1 MKKEGLVFLGW
12 NAYGDFLSYN
22 GMVRFLLN
30 YFDKVYIKADSRF
43 LDYLNDLYNDVL
55 DKVIFMS
62 DFEIINF
69 IEQNKNI
76 AVLNLIQYVDFNES
90 GITSVVNSDKF
101 GNISLKSIVSD
112 KLYFNGDNKISSFLN
127 LDFEYTN
134 SNLDYI
140 DNASNFYTNIGLN
153 PDIRYKFFHYNRL
166 INNEHNLYK
175 ELLIKNNISVDEDYI
190 LVCETPDSRIKDDY
204 KKIKHINIDFCTNH
218 PLQLITLLENAK
230 EINLIDNSN
239 VLFVYYLYMSN
250 LVKLENVTIHIYSRN
265 RFEYYYKMFMNP
277 KIENWKIIF

>member
-62 DFEIINF
+62 DVQIIDF
-69 IEQNKNI
+69 INQNKNI

-90 GITSVVNSDKF
+90 GITSVVNSYKF

-153 PDIRYKFFHYNRL
+153 PEIRYKYFYYNRL
-166 INNEHNLYK
+166 INGEDNSYK
-175 ELLIKNNISVDEDYI
+175 ELLVKNNISVEEDYI
-190 LVCETPDSRIKDDY
+190 VICDTDTNKIRDEYKNIKY
-204 KKIKHINIDFCTNH
+204 VNIDFCTNR

-230 EINLIDNSN
+230 EIHLIDNSN
-239 VLFVYYLYMSN
+239 VLFLYYLQMAG
-250 LVKLENVTIHIYSRN
+250 LTKFDNVTIHIYSRN

-277 KIENWKIIF
+277 KIESWKIIF

>member
-30 YFDKVYIKADSRF
+30 YFDKIYIKADNKF

-55 DKVIFMS
+55 DSVIFMS
-62 DFEIINF
+62 DVQIIDF
-69 IEQNKNI
+69 INQNKNI
-76 AVLNLIQYVDFNES
+76 AVLNLIQYVDFNEF
-90 GITSVVNSDKF
+90 GVTSVVNSDKF

-112 KLYFNGDNKISSFLN
+112 KLYFNGDNKISDFLN
-127 LDFEYTN
+127 LESEHTN

-153 PDIRYKFFHYNRL
+153 PDIRYKYFHYNRL
-166 INNEHNLYK
+166 INNENNLYK
-175 ELLIKNNISVDEDYI
+175 ELLVRNNLSVGEDYI
-190 LVCETPDSRIKDDY
+190 VVCETSDSRIKDEY
-204 KKIKHINIDFCTNH
+204 KQIKHINIDFCTDR
-218 PLQLITLLENAK
+218 PLNLVTLLENAK
-230 EINLIDNSN
+230 EIHLIDNSN